1 MAPVGLRVIDPDYIN
16 IMITGHQHTIFVDL
30 QERLTSE
37 AAIAKAKAAGAKGFK
52 LVGCTCVGQDLQL
65 RGAHYEDCLLYTSRN
80 FGVQGL
86 DELPEI
92 DPVQMEDFKAEAE
105 EEIQLQLNI

>member
-1 MAPVGLRVIDPDYIN
+1 M
-16 IMITGHQHTIFVDL
+16 
-30 QERLTSE
+30 
-37 AAIAKAKAAGAKGFK
+37 
-52 LVGCTCVGQDLQL
+52 
-65 RGAHYEDCLLYTSRN
+65 RN